1 MRNFVI
7 IITIS
12 FVLGCADKPVA
23 ENLSKLNGYWEIA
36 KVTFPNGQEKQYTI
50 STTVDYIEI
59 VAEKGFKKKMQPKL
73 DGTYDTSNDAEFV
86 TIIEKQGQLYLQY
99 QNNLSQW
106 EEQLTRLTDDLY
118 SVKNEEGITYTY
130 RRYIAINVKP

>member
-1 MRNFVI
+1 
-7 IITIS
+7 
-12 FVLGCADKPVA
+12 
-23 ENLSKLNGYWEIA
+23 
-36 KVTFPNGQEKQYTI
+36 
-50 STTVDYIEI
+50 
-59 VAEKGFKKKMQPKL
+59 MQPKL